1 MKINKRLVA
10 LGKLTKED
18 RAKTIS
24 PLEKGMGTGRGQRR
38 LEGPQKI
45 IQSGRASYEEGERM
59 GRKDEMEG
67 LVGSLES
74 AGKGFFGLGG

>member
-45 IQSGRASYEEGERM
+45 IQSGRECYEEGERM
-59 GRKDEMEG
+59 ARKEREG
-67 LVGSLES
+67 VVGSLEN
-74 AGKGFFGLGG
+74 AGKRFFGLGG